1 MSSIIDFELSEKLK
15 QYGVTRFE
23 RQGATLLLV
32 YKDKPI
38 IFNVQKEGLFKT
50 VIGFEKASYID
61 IKRLTTTHQVK
72 ARLYTFTSM
81 IRRLLVNK

>member
-1 MSSIIDFELSEKLK
+1 MSSIIEFEVSDKLK
-15 QYGVTRFE
+15 QYGVTRFGRE
-23 RQGATLLLV
+23 GSTLLLV

-38 IFNVQKEGLFKT
+38 IFSVQKEGLFKT

-61 IKRLTTTHQVK
+61 IKSMTTTHQVK

-81 IRRLLVNK
+81 IRRLVVNK